1 MTPPLGAGGSVTMG
15 ETLLRVDDL
24 SVALSTGA
32 SMNVPVID
40 GVSFALRRG
49 ETLALVGESG
59 CGKSMTA
66 LALMR
71 LLPESAH
78 VTGGAV
84 VLSAES
90 DTDGLPPRGMADA
103 MACAAPAT
111 LLSAS
116 NSTDIDLFGLTEAQM
131 RSVRGHRIAMI
142 FQEPATSLNPVLTLG
157 EQIGEVLRRS
167 GRQDRA
173 QERERVIELLEAVGI
188 ATPRRRIDEYPFQ
201 FSGGMRQRAMI
212 AMALAL
218 EPDILIAD
226 EPTTALD
233 VTIQAQV
240 LELLADLQQRRGT
253 AIVLIT
259 HDLGVVAQMADRV
272 AVMYASQLVEVAD
285 CKSFFAAPRHPY
297 SRKLIEAVPDLSR
310 RAGGLAV
317 IPGQVPVLGTTW
329 QGCRFAERCDQQ
341 QGRCLSAPPVL
352 SPHQTAYRS
361 FSEARTAAAQVRCFY
376 PLDTDSAG
384 VDAPG
389 TDPMVA
395 TTGRQT
401 EAALAES
408 ILASAAP
415 LLELL
420 DLKVH
425 FPIRRGLWRRTV
437 GYVRAVDG
445 VSLAIERGQ
454 TLALVGESG
463 CGKTTVGKAIL
474 GLVDASAGRVR
485 FDGTEPARF
494 DRQSLRRYR
503 RRVQIVFQDPFGSL
517 DPRMQVSEILNEG
530 LRAQSLGTD
539 EAARD
544 RRAAQVLDLVGLPRS
559 AMTRYPHEF
568 SGGQRQRLAIARA
581 LAVEPSLIVCD
592 EPTSALDVSVQA
604 QILNL
609 LRQLQYELGVSF
621 LFITHNLAAVEF
633 IADRVAVM
641 YLGRIVEQGA
651 VDRVLTQ
658 PAHPYT
664 RALLSAVPSIHRP
677 AGRIR
682 LQGEMPSP
690 SQPPS
695 GCHFHPRCAQAEPR
709 CQRQVPAVIN
719 LANDHQAAC
728 LLLDPAQR

>member
-1 MTPPLGAGGSVTMG
+1 MTAPLGAGGSVTMG

-24 SVALSTGA
+24 SVALSTGG

-40 GVSFALRRG
+40 AVSFELRRG

-84 VLSAES
+84 VLRAES
-90 DTDGLPPRGMADA
+90 GAGGLPPASVADA
-103 MACAAPAT
+103 MACAAPAA

-116 NSTDIDLFGLTEAQM
+116 SAADIDLFGLTEAQM

-173 QERERVIELLEAVGI
+173 QERERVIELLKAVGI
-188 ATPRRRIDEYPFQ
+188 ATPQRRIDEYPFQ

-240 LELLADLQQRRGT
+240 LELLAELQQRRGT

-341 QGRCLSAPPVL
+341 QARCLSAPPVL

-361 FSEARTAAAQVRCFY
+361 FSEAQTAAAKVRCFY
-376 PLDTDSAG
+376 PLDTESAG
-384 VDAPG
+384 VDALG

-395 TTGRQT
+395 TTGPQT
-401 EAALAES
+401 AAALTEP
-408 ILASAAP
+408 IRASAAP

-437 GYVRAVDG
+437 GHVRAVDG

-485 FDGTEPARF
+485 FDGTEPAQF

-517 DPRMQVSEILNEG
+517 DPRMQVSEILKEG

-677 AGRIR
+677 ADRIR

-719 LANDHQAAC
+719 LADDHQAAC
-728 LLLDPAQR
+728 LLLDPVQR